1 MSYVDGYVLTVPK
14 TRLEEYRTMAQK
26 AAAVWKEHGALS
38 YQEAV
43 GDDLQHEF
51 GRSFVEMAGAGDDD
65 VVIFAY
71 VEYNS
76 REERDAILAKVMEDP
91 RLKEDCADADK
102 MPFDPGK
109 MAFGGFNVIVSA

>member
-14 TRLEEYRTMAQK
+14 ARLDDYRAMAQK

-38 YQEAV
+38 YREAV

-51 GRSFVEMAGAGDDD
+51 GRSFVEMASAGDDD

-71 VEYNS
+71 VEYNN
-76 REERDAILAKVMEDP
+76 REERDTILAKVMEDP
-91 RLKEDCADADK
+91 RLKDECANEDK
-102 MPFDPGK
+102 MPFDPTK
-109 MAFGGFNVIVSA
+109 MAFGGFSVIVSA